1 MEIEKMGFTIKVKRA
16 FIKKKSEMGQ
26 TQTPKICI
34 YKSVVKNKK
43 L

>member
-16 FIKKKSEMGQ
+16 FIKKSEMGQ